1 MSRDLRDLLREL
13 AAHAEG
19 GHEIPQT
26 LARRVRRTRA
36 RAAALTGLAFAVV
49 AAGVSYGA
57 VAVLGASSGTGP
69 ARPAGPVTS
78 ECQPG
83 WHVAAAP
90 ASPNDQQERLSA
102 FGAAAWNDAWAV
114 GTRWDASGDPGGYPL
129 IQHWD
134 GSTWTEVGAP
144 DQSLGSGS
152 LFAIDVINRT
162 DAWAVGG
169 WITPRNAPL
178 VMHWDGAH
186 WTVTPVPAL
195 TNAGPHKPQTL
206 VAIAGRSPNDVWA
219 LGNASA
225 DGFTYVHPLLHWNGK
240 SWTVIAGPANP
251 ATAAVSL
258 YTGIAL
264 DPSTGTPW
272 AVGGQLQGGGENS
285 TLSGALVQSWNGD
298 TWVDEPTPNGS
309 LPLDA
314 VASADGHQIFA
325 IRRPELQAA
334 PIGGM
339 SVGGVGPSSLLQWNG
354 ARWNTLLSN
363 HGTLN
368 SVGVVTSRDVWVVGV
383 QHAEPLLMHWDGT
396 SWTTVASA
404 APVTLREGLFAVVVA
419 NDQAVLAVG
428 STGAKPG
435 SDLAL
440 WISCGTATR

>member
-1 MSRDLRDLLREL
+1 MSSGTACPGSADHVVTFVVTFVVMPTGHGAGMHSGWIGARRCPREL
-13 AAHAEG
+13 AGVIGRLRGRPRED
-19 GHEIPQT
+19 Q
-26 LARRVRRTRA
+26 LAV
-36 RAAALTGLAFAVV
+36 
-49 AAGVSYGA
+49 
-57 VAVLGASSGTGP
+57 
-69 ARPAGPVTS
+69 
-78 ECQPG
+78 
-83 WHVAAAP
+83 
-90 ASPNDQQERLSA
+90 
-102 FGAAAWNDAWAV
+102 
-114 GTRWDASGDPGGYPL
+114 
-129 IQHWD
+129 
-134 GSTWTEVGAP
+134 
-144 DQSLGSGS
+144 
-152 LFAIDVINRT
+152 
-162 DAWAVGG
+162 
-169 WITPRNAPL
+169 
-178 VMHWDGAH
+178 
-186 WTVTPVPAL
+186 
-195 TNAGPHKPQTL
+195 
-206 VAIAGRSPNDVWA
+206 
-219 LGNASA
+219 
-225 DGFTYVHPLLHWNGK
+225 HWNGK